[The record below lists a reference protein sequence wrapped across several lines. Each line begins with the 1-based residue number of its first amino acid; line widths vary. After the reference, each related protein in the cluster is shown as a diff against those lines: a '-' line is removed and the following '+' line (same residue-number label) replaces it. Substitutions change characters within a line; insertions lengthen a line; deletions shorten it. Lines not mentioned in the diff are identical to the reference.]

1 MPPKKT
7 KPSLPPLGTYIS
19 DFPEGLHIS
28 VAGKRLR
35 EEFPDLKT
43 TKKMKKVDVG
53 KHYHDKWKEKGVT
66 KEKTNVDDSNDISK
80 VVDTV
85 ASIVAV
91 PYNPVPDSSPFVP
104 PFSSSP
110 PLAPPEVDLNM
121 QAHKAKL
128 GQKEVDSAMKQKTEA
143 DAAMKLKA
151 EADAAMNLKAEADAA
166 AAAAAAAEKLKAEA
180 AAADA
185 AEKLKAEAA
194 AADAAEKLKVE
205 AAAADAAEKLKA
217 EATAAAAAEKLKAEA
232 DAKASA
238 SAALLAPQPSV
249 PGSSS
254 LPPPSSF
261 PSSSSPNVPQNPSAP
276 VRYDSPALL
285 GSEVEFSPPS
295 NSTE

>member
-53 KHYHDKWKEKGVT
+53 KQYHDKWKKKGVT

-85 ASIVAV
+85 ASIVTV
-91 PYNPVPDSSPFVP
+91 PYNPIPDSSPFFP
-104 PFSSSP
+104 LFSSSP

-128 GQKEVDSAMKQKTEA
+128 GQKEVDSAMK
-143 DAAMKLKA
+143 LKA
-151 EADAAMNLKAEADAA
+151 EADATMKLKAE

-180 AAADA
+180 DAAAAAEKLKVEADA
-185 AEKLKAEAA
+185 AAAAEKHEKLKAEAA
-194 AADAAEKLKVE
+194 A
-205 AAAADAAEKLKA
+205 
-217 EATAAAAAEKLKAEA
+217 TAAAEKLKAEA

-285 GSEVEFSPPS
+285 VSEVEFSPHS